1 MKEAGIKFIMA
12 LLVFVWGASS
22 ALAQGRVDKAAH
34 PLIAADQYFREGAFD
49 KALIEYQKAFEID
62 YNPAIY
68 YNIAQCLHRME
79 HYEKAILY
87 YELFIS
93 KNLSSPL
100 IPHVRE
106 HIAQCEAKLQETRKL
121 QEVQEKTVT
130 GPRKVAV
137 VSDPPGAEVFV
148 DAFSG
153 TPAGLTPLMLE
164 LDGKSHLL
172 VLRKTGYRDVSRMVD
187 AGTPGMALLQFTLES
202 TQAQVPVSAPMPA
215 PDTPRQTPASLQT
228 ADSTLLP
235 PSPCAADVTRQWWFW
250 TGLAATSVFTV
261 SAIVSGLRTLDLQ
274 DQWESTGDLS
284 IRDRGER
291 YRAWT
296 DAMVAAALL
305 SGATTGIV
313 VWMFQ
318 REHRKT
324 ALPARSWRL
333 EPAVSS
339 QSAGFSLTIPF

>member
-1 MKEAGIKFIMA
+1 MRAIFAFLAFFLSAPAAG
-12 LLVFVWGASS
+12 
-22 ALAQGRVDKAAH
+22 AQGRVEKMPA
-34 PLIAADQYFREGAFD
+34 PLVAADQYFREGAFD

-68 YNIAQCLHRME
+68 YNIAQCLHRLE

-93 KNLSSPL
+93 KNMSSPL

-106 HIAQCEAKLQETRKL
+106 RIAQCEAKLQEIRKL
-121 QEVQEKTVT
+121 QEVQGKTAA

-172 VLRKTGYRDVSRMVD
+172 VVRKAGYRDVSRMVD
-187 AGTPGMALLQFTLES
+187 AGTPGMALLQFTLEAS
-202 TQAQVPVSAPMPA
+202 GPASSQESPPPAVVQAQPPGSVVSGSGSVPA
-215 PDTPRQTPASLQT
+215 PAPSSPAG
-228 ADSTLLP
+228 
-235 PSPCAADVTRQWWFW
+235 DVTRQWWFW
-250 TGLAATSVFTV
+250 TGIAATSVFTV
-261 SAIVSGLRTLDLQ
+261 SAIVTGLRTLDLQ
-274 DQWESTGDLS
+274 DQWESTGDTS

-291 YRAWT
+291 YRTWT
-296 DAMVAAALL
+296 DVLVAGALL
-305 SGATTGIV
+305 SGIATGV
-313 VWMFQ
+313 AMWM
-318 REHRKT
+318 H
-324 ALPARSWRL
+324 P
-333 EPAVSS
+333 EPAASPAAAPRPAAWGLQISSHGAGVSLS
-339 QSAGFSLTIPF
+339 IPF